1 MSAVTCIFVANL
13 TLILSDI
20 HHILKIY
27 WGYDRFRPLQEEIIR
42 SVLAGQD
49 TLALLPTGGG
59 KSICFQVPALAQ
71 EGLCLV
77 ITPLIALMKDQVE
90 QLKSRGISAVAIYSG
105 MSRREIDIA
114 FDNCVYGAVK
124 FLYLS
129 PERLLTE
136 LFQERVKRMKVSL
149 LAVDEAHCISQWG
162 YDFRPPYLQLTA
174 LRESLPQVPV
184 IALTA
189 TATEQ
194 VQQDIQE
201 KLSFPKPNVF
211 QKSFARANLSYS
223 CLYTEDK
230 ASRLLEM
237 LQRMPGQSIVYVRS
251 RRQTVELAKFLQSRR
266 VSAAAYHAGLKFED
280 RNAAQKAWIENKVR
294 VMVATNAFGMGIDK
308 PDVRLVVHL
317 DLPESLEAYYQEA
330 GRAGRDEQY
339 AYAVILYSPN
349 DVAELQR
356 KVEEAHPAVEYIR
369 RVYQC
374 LANYYQL
381 AVGSGL
387 MSSFDFD
394 LGPFAKNYKLQ
405 ALEVHHAVKRLEQ
418 EGFLQLNEGYYSP
431 SRLLLALENTA
442 LYDFQLKNPEQDK
455 LIRVLLRIYGGEAFV
470 NFVKVSER
478 KLAEQLRIPESNLR
492 RKLEY
497 LHKLQV
503 IQYEPQHDSPQL
515 IFTKPRQDA
524 ASLQLDVKR
533 LNALRE
539 RALLQAKEMGRY
551 VETSNRCRTQLLLE
565 YFGEVPDTRCRI
577 CDFCL
582 AERKKARAGQEQEI
596 LRAKLLELVQVK
608 PYLPKELV
616 QAFEPKH
623 ADIVTS
629 LIRELVDLGRLK
641 YKESGKL
648 EVG

>member
-1 MSAVTCIFVANL
+1 MQ
-13 TLILSDI
+13 DI
-20 HHILKIY
+20 HHILKTY
-27 WGYDRFRPLQEEIIR
+27 WGYEQFRPLQEEIIR
-42 SVLAGQD
+42 SVLAGKD

-59 KSICFQVPALAQ
+59 KSLCFQVPALAQ

-90 QLKSRGISAVAIYSG
+90 QLKRRGINAVAVYSG
-105 MSRREIDIA
+105 MSRREIDVA
-114 FDNCVYGAVK
+114 LDNCVYGGVK

-129 PERLLTE
+129 PERLFTDI
-136 LFQERVKRMKVSL
+136 FQERVKRMKVNL

-162 YDFRPPYLQLTA
+162 YDFRPPYLQLA
-174 LRESLPQVPV
+174 ELREVLPLVPV

-189 TATEQ
+189 TATAQ
-194 VQQDIQE
+194 VKADIQE
-201 KLSFPKPNVF
+201 KLRFATPHVF

-230 ASRLLEM
+230 VNRLLEV

-251 RRQTVELAKFLQSRR
+251 RRQTVEVAKFLQARR
-266 VSAAAYHAGLKFED
+266 ITATAYHAGLKFEQ
-280 RNAAQKAWIENKVR
+280 RNAVQQAWIQDQVR

-339 AYAVILYSPN
+339 AYATILYGPN

-356 KVEEAHPAVEYIR
+356 KVAEAHPAIDFIR

-387 MSSFDFD
+387 MGSFDFD
-394 LGPFAKNYKLQ
+394 LAAFARNYKLQ
-405 ALEVHHAVKRLEQ
+405 ALEVHHAIKRLEA
-418 EGFLQLNEGYYSP
+418 EGYLLLNEGYYAP
-431 SRLLLALENTA
+431 SRLMLVLENTE
-442 LYDFQLKNPEQDK
+442 LYSFQLKHPEHDR
-455 LIRVLLRIYGGEAFV
+455 LIRLILRLYGGEAFA
-470 NFVKVSER
+470 NFVKVSEP
-478 KLAEQLRIPESNLR
+478 KLAQYLNATEQEVR

-503 IQYEPQHDSPQL
+503 INYEPQHDAPQL
-515 IFTKPRQDA
+515 TFTAPREE
-524 ASLQLDVKR
+524 ASR
-533 LNALRE
+533 LLLNTKKLEALRE
-539 RALLQAKEMGRY
+539 RALQQAKEMARY
-551 VETSNRCRTQLLLE
+551 VETHNRCRTQLLLE
-565 YFGEVPDTRCRI
+565 YFGEISDARCRI
-577 CDFCL
+577 CDYCL
-582 AERKKARAGQEQEI
+582 AARKKEREGAAQEG
-596 LRAKLLELVQVK
+596 LREKVLELVKAQAW
-608 PYLPKELV
+608 LPRELV
-616 QAFEPKH
+616 QQFEPKH
-623 ADIVTS
+623 AETVTA
-629 LIRELVDLGRLK
+629 LVRELLDLGHLK

-648 EVG
+648 EAVE